1 LHPGAC
7 AYIIFRKMKR
17 QVIAIYPGSFDPVTN
32 AHLDIID
39 RGRNLFDKV
48 IVAVLVNLEKKPLFS
63 VQERVGMLTDVTK
76 QWDNV
81 EVDQFEGLLVNYA
94 ASRNASAI
102 LRGIRA
108 VSDFD
113 YEFQM
118 ALMNRRLAGKI
129 ETVFLVPAEAYT
141 YLSSTLVKEVVALG
155 GSVEGLVP
163 EEVEVLLKEKLS
175 QT

>member
-1 LHPGAC
+1 
-7 AYIIFRKMKR
+7 MKR
-17 QVIAIYPGSFDPVTN
+17 EAIAICPGSFDPVTN
-32 AHLDIID
+32 AHLDIIE
-39 RGRNLFDKV
+39 RGRKLFDKV
-48 IVAVLVNLEKKPLFS
+48 IVSVLVNLEKKPLFT
-63 VQERVGMLTDVTK
+63 VRERMTMLMDVTN

-94 ASRNASAI
+94 ASRTACAI

-118 ALMNRRLAGKI
+118 ALMNRRLRDV
-129 ETVFLVPAEAYT
+129 ETIFLVPAEAYT
-141 YLSSTLVKEVVALG
+141 YLSSSLVKEVVALG

-163 EEVEVLLKEKLS
+163 EKVERLLKRKLNS
-175 QT
+175 L

>member
-1 LHPGAC
+1 
-7 AYIIFRKMKR
+7 MKR
-17 QVIAIYPGSFDPVTN
+17 EVIAICPGSFDPVTN
-32 AHLDIID
+32 AHLDIIE
-39 RGRNLFDKV
+39 RGRKLFDKV
-48 IVAVLVNLEKKPLFS
+48 IVAVLVNLDKEPLFA
-63 VQERVGMLTDVTK
+63 VKDRVGMLKDVTK

-81 EVDQFEGLLVNYA
+81 EVDQFEGLLVKYA
-94 ASRNASAI
+94 ASQDACAI

-118 ALMNRRLAGKI
+118 ALMNRRLGDI

-141 YLSSTLVKEVVALG
+141 YLSSSLVKEVVALG

-163 EEVEVLLKEKLS
+163 AEVEGLLKQKLDS
-175 QT
+175 L

>member
-1 LHPGAC
+1 
-7 AYIIFRKMKR
+7 MKR
-17 QVIAIYPGSFDPVTN
+17 EVIAICPGSFDPVTN
-32 AHLDIID
+32 AHLDIME
-39 RGRNLFDKV
+39 RGRNLFDRV
-48 IVAVLVNLEKKPLFS
+48 IVAVLVNVEKEPLFT
-63 VQERVGMLTDVTK
+63 VKERVDMLTDVTK

-81 EVDQFEGLLVNYA
+81 EVDQFEGLLINYA
-94 ASRNASAI
+94 ASRNACAI

-118 ALMNRRLAGKI
+118 ALMNRRLGDI

-163 EEVEVLLKEKLS
+163 AEVEGLLKQKLK
-175 QT
+175 TL

>member
-1 LHPGAC
+1 MV
-7 AYIIFRKMKR
+7 MKR
-17 QVIAIYPGSFDPVTN
+17 EVIAICPGSFDPVTN
-32 AHLDIID
+32 AHLDIIE
-39 RGRNLFDKV
+39 RGRKLFDKV
-48 IVAVLVNLEKKPLFS
+48 IVAVLVNLDKEPLFT
-63 VQERVGMLTDVTK
+63 VEDRVGMLKDVTK

-81 EVDQFEGLLVNYA
+81 EVDQFEGLLVKYA
-94 ASRNASAI
+94 ASQDACAI

-118 ALMNRRLAGKI
+118 ALMNRRLGDI

-141 YLSSTLVKEVVALG
+141 YLSSSLVKEVVALG

-163 EEVEVLLKEKLS
+163 AEVEGLLKQKLDS
-175 QT
+175 L